1 MVPKLMTFAFH
12 YEKLAA
18 IMKTLTK
25 YYRKV
30 ELFFG
35 NMKFAVVI
43 ITIFAIYLGYG
54 TFMESY
60 HGTDYANRLVYKS
73 VPFMLVQFGM
83 FLSILFATLIRLPL
97 RKNLYGFY
105 VIHTG
110 LILIF
115 LGSWVTYQSGV
126 DGSITLAPNLA
137 TRDVLINEDQLT
149 IRFPSQG
156 KEVSVNLPY
165 VATPKNLDLE
175 YEGIKLKTFYPFAED
190 KLTWL
195 DMPEKDEAQSS
206 SRYNLY
212 TENFGEQITLTLHP
226 FSDFTNTLTLGPLN
240 VHYMPISLAPCF
252 GKNTKDGLIV
262 WNAELQKCVA
272 PEKVQ
277 RTKGAGSERVIVDF
291 DGERLSFLP
300 SMSPLPL

>member
-1 MVPKLMTFAFH
+1 
-12 YEKLAA
+12 
-18 IMKTLTK
+18 MKTITQ

-54 TFMESY
+54 TFKESY

-73 VPFMLVQFGM
+73 APFMLVQFGM

-97 RKNLYGFY
+97 KKHLYGFY
-105 VIHTG
+105 IIHSG

-115 LGSWVTYQSGV
+115 LGSWITYQSGV
-126 DGSITLAPNLA
+126 DGTITLAPNLA
-137 TRDVLINEDQLT
+137 TRDILINEDQLS
-149 IRFPSQG
+149 IRFPAQG

-165 VATPKNLDLE
+165 VSTPKNLDLE
-175 YEGIKLKTFYPFAED
+175 YEGIKLKNYYPFSED
-190 KLTWL
+190 KLSWIP
-195 DMPEKDEAQSS
+195 MEEKDEAQSS

-226 FSDFTNTLTLGPLN
+226 FSDFTNTMTLGPLN
-240 VHYMPISLAPCF
+240 VHYMPVSLAPCF
-252 GKNTKDGLIV
+252 GKNT
-262 WNAELQKCVA
+262 
-272 PEKVQ
+272 
-277 RTKGAGSERVIVDF
+277 
-291 DGERLSFLP
+291 
-300 SMSPLPL
+300 